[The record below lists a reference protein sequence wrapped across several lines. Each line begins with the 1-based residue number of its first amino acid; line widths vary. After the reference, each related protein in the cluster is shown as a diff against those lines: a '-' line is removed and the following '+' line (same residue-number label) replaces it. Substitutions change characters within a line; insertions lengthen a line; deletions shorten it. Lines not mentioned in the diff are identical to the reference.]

1 MLARGGVASAQ
12 GNLTVMGNAYL
23 QSNAYLTQ
31 PMTGNVG
38 IGTQNPY
45 TKLHIHDGTDQ
56 YAGITL
62 TGGTTNLNQ
71 AFIRYSEAG
80 QYLSLSMGAF
90 TNNHLVVANIG
101 RVGIGTTNPDN
112 LLTVNGTADKP
123 GGGSWGSY
131 SDERLKDV
139 EGEFQAGLVAVLQ
152 LQPVRYRYKKHNAL
166 GIRDRK
172 EHVGF
177 SAQEV
182 ERVIPEAV
190 SKNSKGYRLV
200 DNDPILWTMLNA
212 IKAQQAL
219 IRELAE
225 KVRLLEAH
233 SK

>member
-1 MLARGGVASAQ
+1 MIANPRRVSALLIGTAVMLARGGVASAQ

-90 TNNHLVVANIG
+90 TNNHLVVANTG

-112 LLTVNGTADKP
+112 LLTVNG
-123 GGGSWGSY
+123 
-131 SDERLKDV
+131 
-139 EGEFQAGLVAVLQ
+139 
-152 LQPVRYRYKKHNAL
+152 
-166 GIRDRK
+166 
-172 EHVGF
+172 
-177 SAQEV
+177 
-182 ERVIPEAV
+182 
-190 SKNSKGYRLV
+190 KNSKGYRLV